1 MYGNPYVFMLKY
13 SNSNSILEAKD
24 KMPMAR
30 IIEEIIVLKRGIGII
45 EEMIGGIGKIE
56 EIEEISGEMIGGMT
70 GGDKIEE
77 MITERIG
84 GGMIDGE
91 TKDVIDVMTEKIV
104 IVENIVVNGVREE
117 EVTIMGIMGMVVQV
131 VTAKGA
137 NLYDHLKYDKIA

>member
-30 IIEEIIVLKRGIGII
+30 IIEAIIVLKRGIGMI
-45 EEMIGGIGKIE
+45 EEMIGGIGRIE
-56 EIEEISGEMIGGMT
+56 EIEGINGEMRGGMT
-70 GGDKIEE
+70 GGDKIEEMTDGEKTEE

-91 TKDVIDVMTEKIV
+91 MKDVIDVKTEKII
-104 IVENIVVNGVREE
+104 IVENIVVSGDRGG
-117 EVTIMGIMGMVVQV
+117 EVTIMDIMGMVAQV
-131 VTAKGA
+131 VIVK
-137 NLYDHLKYDKIA
+137 DVS